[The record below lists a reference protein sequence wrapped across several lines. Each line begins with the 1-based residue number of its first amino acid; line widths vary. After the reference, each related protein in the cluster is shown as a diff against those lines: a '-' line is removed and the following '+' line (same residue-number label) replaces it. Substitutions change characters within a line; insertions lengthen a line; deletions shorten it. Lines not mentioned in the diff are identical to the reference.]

1 MRPLGICWPL
11 LSLLVGPC
19 VGGVAQHR
27 LTYLRP
33 LLAQKDPAHI
43 AANFPDLDDE
53 ILSPAFTSPETVP
66 EGFRHG
72 ISGPTPQNVLE
83 DWLKTLAA
91 RNHWMSYQ
99 EPDFTS
105 EEGRLIPLVTLSSAS
120 PQSLPSIDNSNYT
133 NNSSKL
139 RIWITGGVHGDEPGG
154 DQAILALL
162 GKLDAN
168 ASFASS
174 LLDRTDLMILPRYNP
189 DGVARFQRTLAN
201 GADPNRDHTALGHQ
215 QTVDIKR
222 LQNRFAPHVGIDCHE
237 YYANRRHGRHADLL
251 FAQDAMVSSMK
262 NLNVHRTIRDLSQ
275 TLFVDRMGAA
285 LHARGLRWGPYVT
298 RPNASEM
305 VLLEMGT
312 DAKMDTHVALGQGVQ
327 ILTETRGTHL
337 GEQHFR
343 RRVATGLVLLEAAM
357 EAVVENA
364 AVIYDTVEAARAE
377 FIESREDIIVTDRHR
392 MMEANW
398 TFIDA
403 ASGEITDIP
412 VQFGNSTP
420 VEAEITRRRPE
431 AYVFGPE
438 WASIAEKLR
447 IAGVQ
452 VETLTAP
459 FQGEVEAT
467 HVRGS
472 GDEVVPQEE
481 TTPRLIANTEVIRKE
496 VQIPA
501 GGFRVST
508 RQRMAAQAFVRLEP
522 ESVDSFAAF
531 RLLPA
536 SPGDEYPVY
545 RVMS

>member
-1 MRPLGICWPL
+1 
-11 LSLLVGPC
+11 
-19 VGGVAQHR
+19 
-27 LTYLRP
+27 
-33 LLAQKDPAHI
+33 KDPAHI
-43 AANFPDLDDE
+43 AANFPDIDDE
-53 ILSPAFTSPETVP
+53 ILSPAFTSPDTVP

-105 EEGRLIPLVTLSSAS
+105 EEGRSIPLVTLSSAS
-120 PQSLPSIDNSNYT
+120 PQSLPSIDNSNHT
-133 NNSSKL
+133 DSSKL
-139 RIWITGGVHGDEPGG
+139 RVWLTGGVHGNEPGG

-174 LLDRTDLMILPRYNP
+174 LLDKADLMILPRYNP

-201 GADPNRDHTALGHQ
+201 GADPNRDHTELAHQ

-251 FAQDAMVSSMK
+251 FAQDAMISSMK
-262 NLNVHRTIRDLSQ
+262 NLNVHRTIRALSQ
-275 TLFVDRMGAA
+275 TLFVDHMGAA
-285 LHARGLRWGPYVT
+285 LDARGLRWGPYVT

-312 DAKMDTHVALGQGVQ
+312 DTKMDTHVALGQGVQ

-343 RRVATGLVLLEAAM
+343 RRVATGLVLLETAM
-357 EAVVENA
+357 EAVVEHA
-364 AVIYDTVEAARAE
+364 GVIYDTVEAARAE
-377 FIESREDIIVTDRHR
+377 FIER
-392 MMEANW
+392 
-398 TFIDA
+398 
-403 ASGEITDIP
+403 GITDVP
-412 VQFGNSTP
+412 VQFGSSTP
-420 VEAEITRRRPE
+420 VVPEITRRRPE
-431 AYVFGPE
+431 AYIFGPE
-438 WASIAEKLR
+438 WASVAEKLR

-452 VETLTAP
+452 VDTLTAP
-459 FQGEVEAT
+459 FQGEVEAI
-467 HVRGS
+467 HLHGS
-472 GDEVVPQEE
+472 GDEVVLQEE
-481 TTPRLIANTEVIRKE
+481 TTPRVIANTEVIRKE

-501 GGFRVST
+501 GGFLVST
-508 RQRMAAQAFVRLEP
+508 RQRMVAQAFVRLEP

-545 RVMS
+545 RVMP

>member
-1 MRPLGICWPL
+1 MRPLGTCWPL

-43 AANFPDLDDE
+43 AANFPDIDDE
-53 ILSPAFTSPETVP
+53 ILSPAFTSPDTVP

-105 EEGRLIPLVTLSSAS
+105 EEGRSIPLVTLSSAS
-120 PQSLPSIDNSNYT
+120 PQSLPSIDKSNHT
-133 NNSSKL
+133 DSSKL
-139 RIWITGGVHGDEPGG
+139 RVWLTGGVHGNEPGG

-174 LLDRTDLMILPRYNP
+174 LLDKADLMILPRYNP

-201 GADPNRDHTALGHQ
+201 GADPNRDHTELAHQ

-251 FAQDAMVSSMK
+251 FAQDAMISSMK
-262 NLNVHRTIRDLSQ
+262 NLNVHRTIRALSQ

-285 LHARGLRWGPYVT
+285 LDARGLRWGPYVT

-312 DAKMDTHVALGQGVQ
+312 DTKMDTHVALGQGGHAP
-327 ILTETRGTHL
+327 R
-337 GEQHFR
+337 EQHFR
-343 RRVATGLVLLEAAM
+343 RRVATGLVLLETAM
-357 EAVVENA
+357 EAVVEHA
-364 AVIYDTVEAARAE
+364 GVIYDTVEAARAE
-377 FIESREDIIVTDRHR
+377 FIESREDIVVTDCHR

-398 TFIDA
+398 TFIDS
-403 ASGEITDIP
+403 ASGGITDVP
-412 VQFGNSTP
+412 VQFGSSTP
-420 VEAEITRRRPE
+420 VVPEITRRRPE
-431 AYVFGPE
+431 AYIFGPE
-438 WASIAEKLR
+438 WASVAEKLR

-452 VETLTAP
+452 VDTLTAP
-459 FQGEVEAT
+459 FQGEVEAI
-467 HVRGS
+467 HLHGS
-472 GDEVVPQEE
+472 GDEVILQEE
-481 TTPRLIANTEVIRKE
+481 TTPRVIANTEVIRKE

-501 GGFRVST
+501 GGFLVST
-508 RQRMAAQAFVRLEP
+508 RQRMVAQAFVRLEP

-531 RLLPA
+531 RLLSA

-545 RVMS
+545 RVMP